1 MQIEGNVAI
10 VTGGASGL
18 GEATA
23 RHLHARGATVV
34 IFDRDA
40 DRGPAIAQE
49 LGERATFV
57 GGSVLSE
64 EDTRHAIE
72 VAQGHGP
79 YRILVACAGGA
90 TGGGRTI
97 DRDGNPHSLELF
109 RSTIDL
115 NVVGTFNSL
124 RLSAAAMSAQDPA
137 NDDGER
143 GVVIAT
149 ASIAG
154 FEGQIGQIAYGSA
167 KAAIIG
173 MTLIAARD
181 LSASGIRVNTIAP
194 GTMLTRAWDNAPA
207 ALREKLESKV
217 PFPQRFGRPEEFAE
231 LAEHLITNRYI
242 NAQVVRL
249 DGAIRFDPK

>member
-1 MQIEGNVAI
+1 MKIEGNVAI

-34 IFDRDA
+34 LFDRDEA
-40 DRGPAIAQE
+40 RGRAIAAE
-49 LGERATFV
+49 LGDRVAFV

-64 EDTRHAIE
+64 ADTNHAIE
-72 VAQGHGP
+72 VATGLGA

-90 TGGGRTI
+90 TGSGRTI
-97 DRDGNPHSLELF
+97 DREGKPHPLDTF
-109 RSTIDL
+109 QSTIEL

-124 RLSAAAMSAQDPA
+124 RLSAAAFAAQEPD
-137 NDDGER
+137 NEDGER
-143 GVVIAT
+143 GVVVAT

-167 KAAIIG
+167 KAALIG

-181 LSASGIRVNTIAP
+181 LAATGVRVNTIAP
-194 GTMLTRAWDNAPA
+194 GTMGTRAWDRAPA

-217 PFPQRFGRPEEFAE
+217 PFPQRFGHPEEFAE
-231 LAEHLITNRYI
+231 LAEHMIVNRYL

>member
-1 MQIEGNVAI
+1 MLIAGNVALI
-10 VTGGASGL
+10 TGGASGL

-23 RHLHARGATVV
+23 RHLHAQGATVV
-34 IFDRDA
+34 IFDRDE
-40 DRGPAIAQE
+40 DRGHEIVRQV
-49 LGERATFV
+49 GERATFV

-64 EDTRHAIE
+64 DDTNQAIE
-72 VAQGHGP
+72 VATSLGA

-97 DRDGNPHSLELF
+97 DRNGAPHSLEVF
-109 RSTIDL
+109 SDTINL

-124 RLSAAAMSAQDPA
+124 RLSAAAMSAQKPA

-143 GVVIAT
+143 GVVVAT

-181 LSASGIRVNTIAP
+181 LSAVGIRVNTIAP
-194 GTMLTRAWDNAPA
+194 GTMGTRAWDKAPA
-207 ALREKLESKV
+207 SLRENLEAKV
-217 PFPQRFGRPEEFAE
+217 PFPKRFGHPEEFAE
-231 LAEHLITNRYI
+231 LAAHLITNRYI
-242 NAQVVRL
+242 NAQVVRI

>member
-1 MQIEGNVAI
+1 MKIEGNVAI

-34 IFDRDA
+34 LFDRDVA
-40 DRGPAIAQE
+40 RGSAIAAE
-49 LGERATFV
+49 LGDRAAFV
-57 GGSVLSE
+57 PGSVLSE
-64 EDTRHAIE
+64 EDTNHAIE
-72 VAQGHGP
+72 VASGLGA

-90 TGGGRTI
+90 TGSGRTI
-97 DRDGNPHSLELF
+97 DREGKPHPLDTF
-109 RSTIDL
+109 QSTIEL

-124 RLSAAAMSAQDPA
+124 RLSAAAFAAQEPD
-137 NDDGER
+137 NEDGER
-143 GVVIAT
+143 GVVVAT

-181 LSASGIRVNTIAP
+181 LAATGVRVNTIAP
-194 GTMLTRAWDNAPA
+194 GTMGTRAWDQAPA
-207 ALREKLESKV
+207 SLREKLESKV
-217 PFPQRFGRPEEFAE
+217 PFPQRFGHPEEFAE
-231 LAEHLITNRYI
+231 LAEHMIVNRYL

>member
-1 MQIEGNVAI
+1 MQIEGNAAI

-23 RHLHARGATVV
+23 RHLHAKGAHVV
-34 IFDRDA
+34 LFDRDA
-40 DRGPAIAQE
+40 DRGNAIAQE
-49 LGERATFV
+49 LGARAYFV

-64 EDTRHAIE
+64 DDTKLAIE
-72 VAQGHGP
+72 VASGAAP
-79 YRILVACAGGA
+79 LRILVACAGGA

-97 DRDGNPHSLELF
+97 DRDGTPHSLELF
-109 RSTIDL
+109 QSTIDL

-124 RLSAAAMSAQDPA
+124 RLCSAAMAAQEPA

-143 GVVIAT
+143 GVVIGT

-181 LSASGIRVNTIAP
+181 LAAVGIRMNTIAP
-194 GTMLTRAWDNAPA
+194 GTMGTRAWEKAPA
-207 ALREKLESKV
+207 ALREKLEAKV
-217 PFPQRFGRPEEFAE
+217 PFPQRFGHPEEFAE
-231 LAEHLITNRYI
+231 LAEHLITNRYL

>member
-1 MQIEGNVAI
+1 MRVEGNVAV

-18 GEATA
+18 GEATV
-23 RHLHARGATVV
+23 RHLHQRGATVV
-34 IFDRDA
+34 IFDRDDA
-40 DRGPAIAQE
+40 RAAEIVRE
-49 LGERATFV
+49 LGERAAFV

-64 EDTRHAIE
+64 EDTDHAIE
-72 VAQGHGP
+72 VATGLGA

-97 DRDGNPHSLELF
+97 DRDGNPHSLQLF
-109 RSTIDL
+109 SDTVAL
-115 NVVGTFNSL
+115 NLVGTFNSL
-124 RLSAAAMSAQDPA
+124 RLSAAAMSKQEPD
-137 NDDGER
+137 NEDGER

-167 KAAIIG
+167 KAGIIG

-181 LSASGIRVNTIAP
+181 LAATGIRVNTIAP

-207 ALREKLESKV
+207 PLRDPLEAKV
-217 PFPQRFGRPEEFAE
+217 PFPQRFGHPEEFAE
-231 LAEHLITNRYI
+231 LAEHLITNRYL

>member
-23 RHLHARGATVV
+23 RHLHAKGASVV
-34 IFDRDA
+34 LFDRDA
-40 DRGPAIAQE
+40 ERGGAIAHE
-49 LGERATFV
+49 LGDRAACV

-64 EDTRHAIE
+64 EDTLHAIE
-72 VAQGHGP
+72 IAQGMGP

-97 DRDGNPHSLELF
+97 GRDGTPHSLELF
-109 RSTIDL
+109 QSTINL

-124 RLSAAAMSAQDPA
+124 RLSAAAMSAQEPA
-137 NDDGER
+137 NEDGER
-143 GVVIAT
+143 GVVVGT

-181 LSASGIRVNTIAP
+181 LAAVGIRMNTIAP
-194 GTMLTRAWDNAPA
+194 GTMLTRAWDNAPTA
-207 ALREKLESKV
+207 MREKLESKV
-217 PFPQRFGRPEEFAE
+217 PFPQRFGHPEEFAE
-231 LAEHLITNRYI
+231 LAEHLITNRYL

>member
-1 MQIEGNVAI
+1 MLIEGNVAV

-34 IFDRDA
+34 IFDRDEA
-40 DRGPAIAQE
+40 RGREIVGE
-49 LGERATFV
+49 LGERSAFV

-64 EDTRHAIE
+64 DDTNHAIE
-72 VAQGHGP
+72 VATGLGA

-97 DRDGNPHSLELF
+97 DRNGAPHSLAVFSDTLN
-109 RSTIDL
+109 L

-137 NDDGER
+137 NEDGER

-181 LSASGIRVNTIAP
+181 LAAVGIRVNTIAP
-194 GTMLTRAWDNAPA
+194 GTMHTRAWDNAPP
-207 ALREKLESKV
+207 ALRSGLEAKV
-217 PFPQRFGRPEEFAE
+217 PFPKRFGRPEEFAA
-231 LAEHLITNRYI
+231 LAEHLITNEYL
-242 NAQVVRL
+242 NAQVVRI